1 MTDDG
6 EKKDKLYDPCFYDLK
21 KKKTQ
26 PNSTTI
32 HFVECKNVKENIL

>member
-26 PNSTTI
+26 PLY
-32 HFVECKNVKENIL
+32 FMFFL

>member
-21 KKKTQ
+21 KKKK
-26 PNSTTI
+26 PNSTAI